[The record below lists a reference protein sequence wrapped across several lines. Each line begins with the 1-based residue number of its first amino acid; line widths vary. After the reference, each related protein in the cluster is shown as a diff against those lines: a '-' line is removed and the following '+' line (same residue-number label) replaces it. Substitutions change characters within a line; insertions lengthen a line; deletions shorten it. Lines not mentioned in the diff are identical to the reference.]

1 MKSTS
6 SSVFVVATMTVVA
19 VAAATIFTER
29 ALRRRRR
36 RDDDDNDNQGNKD
49 ENGNVTLKDGSQESL
64 VNERFQACVVVMGS
78 ELKRLPQHTQLD
90 YYSLYK
96 QGTLGDCT
104 EYQSSPPAA
113 YDLVA
118 TAKYRAWYNRMGM
131 DRITAMQNYIDKA
144 IHYQFIK
151 NIAEG
156 DDDEDYELEGDA
168 AIDMMGMGDKPSTLA
183 GEYDKEQKDE
193 LALEDSQYP
202 LHAAAREGRI
212 EELKK
217 ILLDTSSTIC
227 PNALDVSGQT
237 PLHLATDRGHI
248 ECVEAL
254 VLEGA
259 NINSVDHDGISIL
272 QAAVIG
278 GNKECC
284 QLLLILGANPD
295 QADHDGDTP
304 RDSSKD
310 DKEMKELFNL
320 YDNDSLSKEKLLD
333 PMFIKELQDR
343 NISCFSETNKATSAL
358 ALASTNSGNKKKEE
372 KVDIKQEMNALDG
385 AIDFDLD
392 NDGDIF

>member
-1 MKSTS
+1 M
-6 SSVFVVATMTVVA
+6 
-19 VAAATIFTER
+19 
-29 ALRRRRR
+29 
-36 RDDDDNDNQGNKD
+36 
-49 ENGNVTLKDGSQESL
+49 GSQESL

-90 YYSLYK
+90 YYGLYK

-151 NIAEG
+151 NIAE
-156 DDDEDYELEGDA
+156 
-168 AIDMMGMGDKPSTLA
+168 
-183 GEYDKEQKDE
+183 
-193 LALEDSQYP
+193 
-202 LHAAAREGRI
+202 

-320 YDNDSLSKEKLLD
+320 Y
-333 PMFIKELQDR
+333 
-343 NISCFSETNKATSAL
+343 
-358 ALASTNSGNKKKEE
+358 
-372 KVDIKQEMNALDG
+372 
-385 AIDFDLD
+385 
-392 NDGDIF
+392 

>member
-19 VAAATIFTER
+19 VAAATIFTGR

-36 RDDDDNDNQGNKD
+36 RRDNDDDNNKGNKD

-78 ELKRLPQHTQLD
+78 QLKRLPQQTQLD
-90 YYSLYK
+90 YYGLYK

-104 EYQSSPPAA
+104 DYQSSPPPA

-118 TAKYRAWYNRMGM
+118 TAKYRAWYNRKGM

-183 GEYDKEQKDE
+183 GDYDKEQKDE

-202 LHAAAREGRI
+202 LHAAAREGQI

-217 ILLDTSSTIC
+217 ILLDTSSTIF

-248 ECVEAL
+248 ECVKAL

-259 NINSVDHDGISIL
+259 NINYVDHDGISIL

-320 YDNDSLSKEKLLD
+320 YDNNSLSKEKLLD
-333 PMFIKELQDR
+333 PMFIKELQNR
-343 NISCFSETNKATSAL
+343 NIPCFPETNKATSA
-358 ALASTNSGNKKKEE
+358 STDGSNKKDEE
-372 KVDIKQEMNALDG
+372 KVDIKHEMNALDE

-392 NDGDIF
+392 DDGDIF

>member
-19 VAAATIFTER
+19 VAAATIFTGR

-36 RDDDDNDNQGNKD
+36 RRDNDDDNNKGNKD

-78 ELKRLPQHTQLD
+78 QLKRLPQQTQLD
-90 YYSLYK
+90 YYGLYK

-104 EYQSSPPAA
+104 DYQSSPPPA

-118 TAKYRAWYNRMGM
+118 TAKYRAWYNRKGM

-183 GEYDKEQKDE
+183 GDYDKEQKDE

-202 LHAAAREGRI
+202 LHAAAREGRT

-217 ILLDTSSTIC
+217 ILLDTSSTIS

-248 ECVEAL
+248 ECVKAL

-310 DKEMKELFNL
+310 DKEMKELFDS
-320 YDNDSLSKEKLLD
+320 YDTNALSKEKLLD
-333 PMFIKELQDR
+333 PMFIKELQNR
-343 NISCFSETNKATSAL
+343 NIPCFPETSKTTS
-358 ALASTNSGNKKKEE
+358 ASTNDGNKKKEE
-372 KVDIKQEMNALDG
+372 KVGIKQEMKVLDE
-385 AIDFDLD
+385 AIDFELD
-392 NDGDIF
+392 DDGDIF